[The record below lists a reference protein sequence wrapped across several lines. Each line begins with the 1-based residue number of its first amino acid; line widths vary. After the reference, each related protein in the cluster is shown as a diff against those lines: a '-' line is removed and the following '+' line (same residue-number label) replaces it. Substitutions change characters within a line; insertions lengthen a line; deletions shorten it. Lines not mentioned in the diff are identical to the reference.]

1 MVQEDLSIDPLGI
14 LCRTYP
20 DLIAPGPG
28 QRERILPF
36 LLSDGQRILAAISLP
51 LQLWCFMARIPSRSF
66 PRQLFEKLSKQEC
79 QSALE
84 VVHYAAQAET
94 SQEVRE
100 VLVRFQTLFPF
111 NRLLGGLA
119 RLGPGGTFQGFTNV
133 INVSYPD
140 EWLRLYWQNSYY
152 EVDPVFKS
160 ALQSPG
166 TRHWKAAYAG
176 ASSEEERGFIQAA
189 REFGLGDGIT
199 TASADKACGIAT
211 FCSFAGMDGIEAERY
226 LKLVEYLG
234 HHLHLA
240 LMRAEPRHASVLDKC
255 VKQLSVRELTI
266 LNWMKNGKTNWEIAQ
281 ILGVTER
288 TIRFHV
294 ESIFSK
300 LDVTSRSQAVATA
313 LEHGLPNLHGLPT
326 AI

>member
-1 MVQEDLSIDPLGI
+1 
-14 LCRTYP
+14 
-20 DLIAPGPG
+20 
-28 QRERILPF
+28 
-36 LLSDGQRILAAISLP
+36 
-51 LQLWCFMARIPSRSF
+51 MAGRLK
-66 PRQLFEKLSKQEC
+66 QLFPSLLFSRFSKRDC
-79 QSALE
+79 QNALE
-84 VVHYAAQAET
+84 VIHYAALAQT
-94 SQEVRE
+94 SQDIRE
-100 VLVRFQTLFPF
+100 VLVRFQKLFPF

-119 RLGPGGTFQGFTNV
+119 RLGPGGTFEGFTNV

-152 EVDPVFKS
+152 EVDPVFRS
-160 ALQSPG
+160 ALRSPG
-166 TRHWKAAYAG
+166 TSHWKATYSTATSAK
-176 ASSEEERGFIQAA
+176 EQDFIQAA

-199 TASADKACGIAT
+199 TASSDKACGVAT
-211 FCSFAGMDGIEAERY
+211 FCSFAGMDGIDVERY

-234 HHLHLA
+234 QHLHLA
-240 LMRAEPRHASVLDKC
+240 LMRTEPRHASVLDKC
-255 VKQLSVRELTI
+255 VKQLTVRELTI

-313 LEHGLPNLHGLPT
+313 LEHGLPNLHGLPS
-326 AI
+326 AV